1 MDEIYKHIS
10 IDPAIQNGQ
19 PVFAGTDILVTDLFL
34 HIEKE
39 LAIEEFLEDHP
50 ALKKEQ
56 LMAVINFSTA
66 MIEEKKKGEV

>member
-1 MDEIYKHIS
+1 MDNIYQYIS

-39 LAIEEFLEDHP
+39 LAIDEFLEDHP
-50 ALKKEQ
+50 SLKKEHV
-56 LMAVINFSTA
+56 MAVINFSAA
-66 MIEEKKKGEV
+66 MIAAKKKGDI